1 MILIQTSEKALSFN
15 GDSQTA
21 LYLVNDLRESY
32 QANGMDMPKMLND
45 FVFNIEVALQNAG
58 VLDDDFNV
66 RKHDAD
72 CPYVDGFGCRCD
84 NLTIDLD
91 NGISAVNEQGAAA

>member
-1 MILIQTSEKALSFN
+1 MILIQASEKALSFN

-58 VLDDDFNV
+58 VLDEWFEE
-66 RKHDAD
+66 
-72 CPYVDGFGCRCD
+72 
-84 NLTIDLD
+84 NLAIDLD
-91 NGISAVNEQGAAA
+91 SGLSAINEGAAA

>member
-1 MILIQTSEKALSFN
+1 MILIQASEKALSFN

-32 QANGMDMPKMLND
+32 QANGMEMPKMLND

-58 VLDDDFNV
+58 VIDEWFEE
-66 RKHDAD
+66 
-72 CPYVDGFGCRCD
+72 
-84 NLTIDLD
+84 NLNIDLD
-91 NGISAVNEQGAAA
+91 SGLSAINEGAAA

>member
-1 MILIQTSEKALSFN
+1 MILIQASEKALSFN

-58 VLDDDFNV
+58 VLDEWFEE
-66 RKHDAD
+66 
-72 CPYVDGFGCRCD
+72 
-84 NLTIDLD
+84 NLDIDLD
-91 NGISAVNEQGAAA
+91 SGLSAINEGAAA

>member
-1 MILIQTSEKALSFN
+1 MILIQASEKALSFN

-58 VLDDDFNV
+58 VLDEWFEE
-66 RKHDAD
+66 
-72 CPYVDGFGCRCD
+72 
-84 NLTIDLD
+84 NLAIDLD
-91 NGISAVNEQGAAA
+91 GGLSAINEGAEA

>member
-1 MILIQTSEKALSFN
+1 MILIQASEKALSFN

-32 QANGMDMPKMLND
+32 QANGMEMPKMLND

-58 VLDDDFNV
+58 VLDEWFEE
-66 RKHDAD
+66 
-72 CPYVDGFGCRCD
+72 
-84 NLTIDLD
+84 NLNIDLD
-91 NGISAVNEQGAAA
+91 SGLSAINEGAAT

>member
-1 MILIQTSEKALSFN
+1 MILIQASEKALSFN

-32 QANGMDMPKMLND
+32 QANGMDMPKMLSD

-58 VLDDDFNV
+58 VLDNDFNV
-66 RKHDAD
+66 RQHDAD
-72 CPYVDGFGCRCD
+72 CPYVDGFVCRC
-84 NLTIDLD
+84 
-91 NGISAVNEQGAAA
+91 NEVEA

>member
-1 MILIQTSEKALSFN
+1 MILIQASEKALSFN

-32 QANGMDMPKMLND
+32 QANGMDIPKMLND

-58 VLDDDFNV
+58 VLDEWFEE
-66 RKHDAD
+66 
-72 CPYVDGFGCRCD
+72 
-84 NLTIDLD
+84 NLAIDLD
-91 NGISAVNEQGAAA
+91 GGLSAINEGAEA

>member
-1 MILIQTSEKALSFN
+1 MILIQASEKALSFN

-58 VLDDDFNV
+58 VLDEWFEE
-66 RKHDAD
+66 
-72 CPYVDGFGCRCD
+72 
-84 NLTIDLD
+84 NLDIDLD
-91 NGISAVNEQGAAA
+91 GGLSAINEGAAA